1 MVIRRRSGFPG
12 LNAPLRIWLLA
23 GVSSLV
29 LVTAIVMFATRT
41 VQADTQLSTPAA
53 SVPPSVPALVNAQ
66 PELTP
71 KAKIAAQRRAL
82 LRGMATWY
90 GTVFNG
96 RKTASGETYDM
107 YAMTACHPTLP
118 FGSLV
123 RVVNLR
129 NKRSVVVRITDR
141 GDLAQGRII
150 DLSYG
155 AAEKLAMTEAGLAP
169 VVLEVLSQ
177 AGPERKLVNTNHSGN
192 HGGSPKLA
200 VTEPGGI
207 S

>member
-1 MVIRRRSGFPG
+1 M
-12 LNAPLRIWLLA
+12 
-23 GVSSLV
+23 
-29 LVTAIVMFATRT
+29 
-41 VQADTQLSTPAA
+41 
-53 SVPPSVPALVNAQ
+53 
-66 PELTP
+66 
-71 KAKIAAQRRAL
+71 
-82 LRGMATWY
+82 LRGIATWY

-123 RVVNLR
+123 RVVNLK

-141 GDLAQGRII
+141 GYLSTGRVI

-169 VVLEVLSQ
+169 VVLEV
-177 AGPERKLVNTNHSGN
+177 
-192 HGGSPKLA
+192 
-200 VTEPGGI
+200 I
-207 S
+207 SRGQP